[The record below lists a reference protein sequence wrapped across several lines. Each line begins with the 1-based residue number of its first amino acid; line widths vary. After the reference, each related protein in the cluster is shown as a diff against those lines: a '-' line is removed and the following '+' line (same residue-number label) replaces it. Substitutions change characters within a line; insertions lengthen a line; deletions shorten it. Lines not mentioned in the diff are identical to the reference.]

1 MQFQLKKVQ
10 LFLEK
15 TIVGVI
21 EFTDGKLLV
30 CVRGLKNLQIVE
42 KNTAAVIGEISNPGT
57 DSYYYAMR

>member
-1 MQFQLKKVQ
+1 M
-10 LFLEK
+10 

>member
-1 MQFQLKKVQ
+1 M
-10 LFLEK
+10 

-42 KNTAAVIGEISNPGT
+42 KNTYTAAVIGEISNPGT